1 MNLWKRGL
9 LIVLFVVCPLSGAW
23 GGGASFS
30 VAVSG
35 AGGLMATAS
44 GSGSALAGPAAGSMA
59 YGGMQREGSGARI
72 VRRRSHQVRKNRY
85 YRNVYRSYV
94 QKNSAR
100 RRALGPVR

>member
-1 MNLWKRGL
+1 MSLWNRGL
-9 LIVLFVVCPLSGAW
+9 LILLFIVCPLSGAW

-44 GSGSALAGPAAGSMA
+44 GSGSALAGRAAGSMA
-59 YGGMQREGSGARI
+59 YGGSQWGGSGERI
-72 VRRRSHQVRKNRY
+72 VRRRSQQVRKNRY

-94 QKNSAR
+94 QKNSLR